1 MLKSLG
7 GLAAGLA
14 ITGLVACTSANT
26 APTGPQAAPAP
37 APSVIAPAPATT
49 TAPSTPT
56 QASVQQDLFLS
67 IAAPADE
74 SVVNESTVTVQ
85 GRTTPDAVVS
95 VNEQVAAVDASGA
108 FAMRLTLVE
117 GPNTISI
124 VASNFQGQQ
133 ASKVLTVIYVR

>member
-26 APTGPQAAPAP
+26 GPTGPQTAPAP
-37 APSVIAPAPATT
+37 AVTEPAPA
-49 TAPSTPT
+49 STPS
-56 QASVQQDLFLS
+56 QAPVQLDLFLS
-67 IAAPADE
+67 IGAPADE

-95 VNEQVAAVDASGA
+95 INEQVAAVDASGA
-108 FAMRLTLVE
+108 FSMRLTLEE

-124 VASNFQGQQ
+124 VASNFQGKQ
-133 ASKVLTVIYVR
+133 ASMVLTVIYVP